1 MRSTMSMNKTM
12 IGAALLLG
20 CLTARAEGLA
30 FTVANVSTGSL
41 PAGTT
46 LGSLSGTNACASK
59 GWCSSALTFNT
70 VAGGKL
76 TVTAGDGGAGDPG
89 ALAVQLDRVNAG
101 LGVAAGSTKSNG
113 SFQISDLNYALDDRK
128 ETLTLSFENAVQLNS
143 LFFFPDNIPL
153 FISSNQL
160 DKIDGFTLSVD
171 GGAAVEY
178 SFGTQ
183 NGFPVTFS
191 TPLVGHTFTLGYA
204 NKLSVENYYLG
215 GMTISAV
222 AAVPENGTM
231 ALMALGLAGTM
242 VAVRR
247 RHQDRS

>member
-1 MRSTMSMNKTM
+1 MHSTMSMNKTM
-12 IGAALLLG
+12 IGAVLLLG

-30 FTVANVSTGSL
+30 FTVPHANSGSL
-41 PAGTT
+41 PSGNAIGALAGA
-46 LGSLSGTNACASK
+46 NVCASK
-59 GWCSSALTFNT
+59 GWCSSAITFNT

-101 LGVAAGSTKSNG
+101 LGVVAGSKKTDG

-153 FISSNQL
+153 IISSTQL
-160 DKIDGFTLSVD
+160 DKLDGFTLSVD

-183 NGFPVTFS
+183 NGLPVSFS
-191 TPLVGHTFTLGYA
+191 TPLVGRTFTLGYA

-215 GMTISAV
+215 GMTFA
-222 AAVPENGTM
+222 AAVPENGTLAM
-231 ALMALGLAGTM
+231 MALGLAGTM